1 LISTFDIL
9 VSTGSQLIYNL
20 LAKAQHEKHETGTR
34 QAMSWSLTDN
44 KLSGQCNLTTQIEK
58 CRIKKN
64 INSTNGDRVRSTM
77 RGQLVTFCN
86 IISNYLHAVHFKV
99 LVLNNI
105 IIFVTPNYHS
115 VNSLFHCYCHF

>member
-1 LISTFDIL
+1 M
-9 VSTGSQLIYNL
+9 STGSQLIYNL
-20 LAKAQHEKHETGTR
+20 LAKAQQEKHETGTR
-34 QAMSWSLTDN
+34 KAMSWSLIVY
-44 KLSGQCNLTTQIEK
+44 KLSSQCNLTTQIKK
-58 CRIKKN
+58 CRIKKT
-64 INSTNGDRVRSTM
+64 INSTNGDRVRSAI

-115 VNSLFHCYCHF
+115 VNSLYISLFRIMWLY